1 MGLKVLIRW
10 PVDISFGLEELLSF
24 VLNFAIEVIMEN
36 TNAGS
41 FFKKACGWCGN
52 ALLRRSGDYF
62 PIQARDGLTLKLYIC
77 QERAQGGSI
86 PPLLTILS

>member
-1 MGLKVLIRW
+1 LGLKVLVGW

-41 FFKKACGWCGN
+41 FLKKACGWCGN

-62 PIQARDGLTLKLYIC
+62 PIQARDGLTLKFIPAKS
-77 QERAQGGSI
+77 ERREVRFLPSS
-86 PPLLTILS
+86 PF